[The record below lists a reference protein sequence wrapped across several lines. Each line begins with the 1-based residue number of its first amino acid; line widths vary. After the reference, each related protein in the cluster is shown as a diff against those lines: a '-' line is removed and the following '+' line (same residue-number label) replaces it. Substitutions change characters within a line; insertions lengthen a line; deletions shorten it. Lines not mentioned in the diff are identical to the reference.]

1 MKIPSF
7 ASFVVENVATAWT
20 QVPLLYVR
28 IIPKYKIFFLL
39 SWFAEVPLQKRWLI
53 CSSSTPPCT
62 SPPGQIVHLT
72 IPKPITPNVNKSNI
86 LFSTPLLPPSHI
98 SPFTKCKLCVRP
110 SPQLMPSLKVIY
122 TRAVIYIWQLA
133 VNYTTV
139 MCLII
144 TGRSLPLQEV
154 GPRINHKQSRLQKCL
169 IKILMTRLN
178 YFLESAAN
186 QSNFRNKCF

>member
-1 MKIPSF
+1 MDTGSTTICQKYSKVKHLLLGFLVGGSTSAGKMVDLFTFNSSLHF
-7 ASFVVENVATAWT
+7 ATWSDCPPHYSKTHHSKCQQIQHFV
-20 QVPLLYVR
+20 
-28 IIPKYKIFFLL
+28 F
-39 SWFAEVPLQKRWLI
+39 
-53 CSSSTPPCT
+53 
-62 SPPGQIVHLT
+62 
-72 IPKPITPNVNKSNI
+72 
-86 LFSTPLLPPSHI
+86 TPLLPPCHI

-154 GPRINHKQSRLQKCL
+154 GPRINHRRS
-169 IKILMTRLN
+169 
-178 YFLESAAN
+178 
-186 QSNFRNKCF
+186 